1 MAGADRSARGS
12 PEPYVKEL
20 DLPIVLIEHVP
31 ARSSGRGL
39 HCTEDVE
46 EMLGQVVQTGRL
58 RSTGPER
65 DVDRDR
71 PSQRMLIDCTQ
82 MVHQVTLGLG

>member
-1 MAGADRSARGS
+1 
-12 PEPYVKEL
+12 VKEL

-31 ARSSGRGL
+31 ARSSGSGL
-39 HCTEDVE
+39 HCTEDVK

-58 RSTGPER
+58 RSTDPER

-71 PSQRMLIDCTQ
+71 PSQRILIDCTQ
-82 MVHQVTLGLG
+82 LVHQITLGLG